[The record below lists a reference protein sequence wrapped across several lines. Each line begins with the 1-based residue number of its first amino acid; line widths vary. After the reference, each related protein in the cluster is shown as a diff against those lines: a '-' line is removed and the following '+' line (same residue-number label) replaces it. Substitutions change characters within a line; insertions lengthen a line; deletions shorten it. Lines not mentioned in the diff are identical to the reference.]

1 MKTGTN
7 SKNNQKMVSSNQ
19 PLLKVSDLKVHFK
32 IQDQS
37 KIFSSKQTLKA
48 VDGISFELNAGE
60 TLGVVGES
68 GCGKSTLARGIL
80 QLIKP
85 TAGDVFLSGK
95 SVAGLSKSELRDE
108 RKNMQVIFQ
117 DPLAALNPRMTL
129 FQIISEPLTVY
140 EKSLPKAEMKER
152 VYSIME
158 KVGLAK
164 NLINRYPH
172 EFSGGQCQR
181 IGIARALILKPKLII
196 CDEPVSALDVSIRAQ
211 IVNLLMDLQKEMNL
225 ALIFIAHDLHI
236 VRHISHKIMVMY
248 LGKAVEVGLSDDVYN
263 NPMHPYAKP
272 LISAVPKP
280 DPKSNNL
287 KNKQFLDGD
296 LPSPLSPPS
305 GCSFRTRCPIVTDKC
320 VSTTPALLERKTESA
335 DRCIA
340 CHEV

>member
-1 MKTGTN
+1 MKTDTN
-7 SKNNQKMVSSNQ
+7 NTLMNNQ
-19 PLLKVSDLKVHFK
+19 PLLRVSDLKVHFN
-32 IQDQS
+32 IQEQNT
-37 KIFSSKQTLKA
+37 IFSRKQTLKA

-85 TAGDVFLSGK
+85 SGGDVFLSGQ
-95 SVAGLSKSELRDE
+95 SVASLSKAELRE
-108 RKNMQVIFQ
+108 QRKNMQIIFQ

-129 FQIISEPLTVY
+129 FQIISEPLTVF
-140 EKSLPKAEMKER
+140 EKNLSKPEMKER
-152 VYSIME
+152 VFSIME
-158 KVGLAK
+158 KVGLSK
-164 NLINRYPH
+164 HLINRYPH

-236 VRHISHKIMVMY
+236 VKHISHKIMVMY
-248 LGKAVEVGLSDDVYN
+248 LGKAVEVGLSDDVYT
-263 NPMHPYAKP
+263 NPTHPYTKA
-272 LISAVPKP
+272 LISAVPEP
-280 DPKSNNL
+280 DPKKNKL
-287 KNKQFLDGD
+287 KTKQFLEGD
-296 LPSPLSPPS
+296 LPSPLNPPS
-305 GCSFRTRCPIVTDKC
+305 GCAFRTRCPLAVEKC
-320 VSTTPALLERKTESA
+320 ALSTPELLERNSNETG
-335 DRCIA
+335 RYIA